1 MNTGVTV
8 GEKVHICGFGLEVEL
23 LPGTGPGPGC
33 GIIQKALAGTI
44 IPVFPTAQTGTKPC
58 GGTVG
63 VAG

>member
-1 MNTGVTV
+1 MDTLNTGVTG
-8 GEKVHICGFGLEVEL
+8 GEKVHICGLGLEVEAV
-23 LPGTGPGPGC
+23 PGC

-44 IPVFPTAQTGTKPC
+44 IPVFPRAQTGTKPC